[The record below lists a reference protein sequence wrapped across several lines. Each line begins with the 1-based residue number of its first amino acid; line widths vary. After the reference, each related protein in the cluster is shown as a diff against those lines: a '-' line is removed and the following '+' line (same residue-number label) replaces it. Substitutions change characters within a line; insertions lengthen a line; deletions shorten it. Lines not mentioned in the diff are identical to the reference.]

1 MKVGDLMPLISAF
14 TFNISSILNVGRTII
29 DLILVWYVIYL
40 LISMMKQNMR
50 TMQLFKGVLLIL
62 ILKMFT
68 SLLRLSAMDYLV
80 DTILTWGVV
89 AIIIVFQPEIRGLL
103 EKIGRTKLELKHDNL
118 SDDEKER
125 LMDELVGAITKLSE
139 DQTGALITFE
149 RRQSLIDYINTGTKI
164 NADIKAELFTTIFWE
179 GTPLHDGAT
188 IIKGDRVVCAAA
200 FYPPTN
206 QELSPLYG
214 ARHRA
219 ALGISEI
226 TDSLTVVVSEET
238 GTISF
243 ATDGKLRK
251 IPRKELRASLV
262 NELDWFNT
270 QEKDVK
276 KRKS

>member
-1 MKVGDLMPLISAF
+1 MC
-14 TFNISSILNVGRTII
+14 
-29 DLILVWYVIYL
+29 
-40 LISMMKQNMR
+40 
-50 TMQLFKGVLLIL
+50 
-62 ILKMFT
+62 
-68 SLLRLSAMDYLV
+68 
-80 DTILTWGVV
+80 
-89 AIIIVFQPEIRGLL
+89 IRDS
-103 EKIGRTKLELKHDNL
+103 DNL

-219 ALGISEI
+219 ALGLSLIHILLCREEI
-226 TDSLTVVVSEET
+226 MTTNLLDTNKVYPVVDINGSDSAMLDNTLEFLVKMCIRDRFCE
-238 GTISF
+238 
-243 ATDGKLRK
+243 
-251 IPRKELRASLV
+251 PRY
-262 NELDWFNT
+262 D
-270 QEKDVK
+270 
-276 KRKS
+276 

>member
-1 MKVGDLMPLISAF
+1 M
-14 TFNISSILNVGRTII
+14 
-29 DLILVWYVIYL
+29 
-40 LISMMKQNMR
+40 
-50 TMQLFKGVLLIL
+50 
-62 ILKMFT
+62 
-68 SLLRLSAMDYLV
+68 
-80 DTILTWGVV
+80 
-89 AIIIVFQPEIRGLL
+89 L

-270 QEKDVK
+270 QEKDGE
-276 KRKS
+276 